1 MRTLHWMTFLAGLL
15 VVTGTTRAAIVSI
28 ENVDVLQNAGEISVG
43 VFLTNDSGAELLLGA
58 YDVPIDFGAA
68 GITALPTGITYVGV
82 ADSIITQGSILQWIP
97 DPTSLGDIVAQDV
110 STADPPQFPPIADGG
125 TVRLVNLR
133 FNVATAALGT
143 EFSIA
148 PMAGHPF
155 FNISDNSQPPVV
167 LPITGTTAG
176 RLRVVPEPS
185 GLLALGVFSGMLVLA
200 RRKRQRI

>member
-1 MRTLHWMTFLAGLL
+1 MTFFAGLL
-15 VVTGTTRAAIVSI
+15 LVTGSTRAAIVGI
-28 ENVDVLQNAGEISVG
+28 EKVDVLPNAGEISVG

-58 YDVPIDFGAA
+58 YDVPIDFGDA
-68 GITALPTGITYVGV
+68 GITALPAGITYVGV
-82 ADSIITQGSILQWIP
+82 ADSIITDGSILQSIP

-110 STADPPQFPPIADGG
+110 STADPPQFPSIADGV

-133 FNVATAALGT
+133 FNVATVALGT

-148 PMAGHPF
+148 PMPGHPF
-155 FNISDNSQPPVV
+155 FNISDNNQPPIA

-185 GLLALGVFSGMLVLA
+185 GWMALGFFSGLLVVA
-200 RRKRQRI
+200 RRKRLRM